1 VKPTLPSKLPHPTT
15 SPREEIKVAKESGSE
30 VREVALCIARPVEEL
45 VDFENLDQIGKIV
58 ERILFG
64 VIEEKFDALVLFNET
79 LTTKLAMMKESLVK
93 NALFITRTFS
103 DVLDGV
109 LDPRREDVLPKFVK
123 YFIQV
128 FKK

>member
-1 VKPTLPSKLPHPTT
+1 M
-15 SPREEIKVAKESGSE
+15 ED
-30 VREVALCIARPVEEL
+30 L

-58 ERILFG
+58 EKILFG
-64 VIEEKFDALVLFNET
+64 VIEEKFDALVMFNET
-79 LTTKLAMMKESLVK
+79 LTTKLAMMKDSLVK